1 MGNELD
7 EKLEGLLD
15 KYTELLLGET
25 NEELKKRC
33 LAVDHLFSYCQKHA
47 AFSQAF

>member
-25 NEELKKRC
+25 NEELISVIENLCSLGRTSTG
-33 LAVDHLFSYCQKHA
+33 AERIRHS
-47 AFSQAF
+47 